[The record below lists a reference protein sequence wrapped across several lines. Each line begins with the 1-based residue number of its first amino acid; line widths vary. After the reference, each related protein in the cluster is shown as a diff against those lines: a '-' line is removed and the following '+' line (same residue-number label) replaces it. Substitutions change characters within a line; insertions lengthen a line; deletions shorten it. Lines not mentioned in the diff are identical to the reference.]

1 MQGFFRPRALAIFA
15 AESALSPEEWIAVR
29 RADVDR
35 TQGVVRVERTAVD
48 GEEKPYD
55 SIVYVWI
62 RCQASES
69 TPASRTRNPRV

>member
-48 GEEKPYD
+48 GEEKPVRLD
-55 SIVYVWI
+55 RLGVDQVSGLGVD
-62 RCQASES
+62 
-69 TPASRTRNPRV
+69 TGL